1 MKKIVILVDQLNSH
15 GGIEKLVAVKA
26 NYWATVFDY
35 EVTII
40 STEQLGKPLIYSLSD
55 KVKFID
61 LGINYD
67 REKSYFSISNALK
80 FLSNVIKIQRYILK
94 EKPHF
99 IDVASH
105 IPITYFLPFLYC
117 KSKTIKEFHFT
128 KFDRVKQTDFKSKVL
143 NYIESKYDFL
153 VVLSEEERSFYAS
166 NNTVVIP
173 NPITNTHQIQSATI
187 EDNENIAVAV
197 VRFAAVK
204 QLEKM
209 IAIWCTF
216 VATNPSW
223 KLHIFGT
230 TGNDYFKKIEELVF
244 KSNLQKSIIFKGQ
257 SDAIQNEIAKAKVV
271 LITSEQE
278 CFPLVI
284 LEANSVGIPV
294 ISFDCPTGPRNIIHH
309 KTDGILVEYDNCDS
323 FVKELVAFDADTAY
337 QKHLSKKA
345 KENANKFSIE
355 VIMNKWNDLIFTTYD

>member
-1 MKKIVILVDQLNSH
+1 VKKIVILVDQLNSH

-35 EVTII
+35 DVTII
-40 STEQLGKPLIYSLSD
+40 STEQLGKPLIYPLSD
-55 KVKFID
+55 KVKFVD
-61 LGINYD
+61 LAINYH
-67 REKSYFSISNALK
+67 REKSYFSISNGLK
-80 FLSNVIKIQRYILK
+80 FLSNIIKIQRYILK
-94 EKPHF
+94 ENPHF

-105 IPITYFLPFLYC
+105 IPITYFLPFLYR
-117 KSKTIKEFHFT
+117 KSKIIKEFHFT
-128 KFDRVKQTDFKSKVL
+128 KFDRVKQTDFKSEVL

-166 NNTVVIP
+166 DNVVVIP
-173 NPITNTHQIQSATI
+173 NPIANSPQIQLRNI

-209 IAIWCTF
+209 IAIWSSF
-216 VATNPSW
+216 IASNPTW
-223 KLHIFGT
+223 KLFIFGT
-230 TGNDYFKKIEELVF
+230 IGNAYFKKIEQLVLD
-244 KSNLQKSIIFKGQ
+244 SNLQNSIFFKGQ
-257 SDAIQNEIAKAKVV
+257 SDTIQSEIAKAKVV
-271 LITSEQE
+271 LMTSEQE

-309 KTDGILVEYDNCDS
+309 KIDGILVEYNNCDS
-323 FVKELVAFDADTAY
+323 FVKELVAFDVDTMY
-337 QKHLSKKA
+337 QKYLSKNA
-345 KENANKFSIE
+345 KENAYKYTIE
-355 VIMNKWNDLIFTTYD
+355 SIMNKWNELIFNTYD